1 MTTKKHIDTTL
12 PSASE
17 VAQILRE
24 TGMLLGA
31 SGQNAYRARAYLR
44 GAEALESLER
54 PLHAFIKDDNL
65 QDIPG
70 IGAGLAKSIKQIFE
84 RGDTSLHKDL
94 TQALPI
100 NAGELMRIPGIT
112 LGRINALSRDL
123 GITTI
128 AQLEQALAAKKIRE
142 VKGFGLRVERSLAD
156 ALKRMQSDDRSM
168 LLVDAMS
175 IAREL
180 IDYLQS
186 QVPNIR
192 VEITGALRQWQESLD
207 EIELVVD
214 GSNKKEVIKALKQYT
229 AVESLNQD
237 KTKGICRARLL
248 SGADIQIHFSDTFEL
263 TLLAL
268 TNAGDFA
275 KLQSAA
281 TDKGYVL
288 TPDTMHK
295 ARGKTVVTTEAQV
308 YSSLGIPFIPP
319 EMRHGLDEINTACTS
334 AGAKQI
340 DNLIDITDIQG
351 MVHCH
356 SNFSDGRHSIEAMA
370 KAAQKLGMQYI
381 TITDH
386 SPTAHYAHGLS
397 IDRLKEQWEEIDR
410 VQQLVDI
417 KILRGTELDILA
429 DGRLDYPDHILEKF
443 DIIIASIHSRYRQ
456 DHTAMTRRVLRGLQN
471 PYFKIWGH
479 PLGRLV
485 LRRDPIPVDLEQI
498 LEMVKDHKIALEI
511 SADPYRLD
519 LSSANI
525 TLARKK
531 GFRFV
536 ISVDA
541 HSTNDLRNL
550 EYGVHQ
556 ARRAGVQRNEVLNT
570 LAARVFAKHVRPR

>member
-1 MTTKKHIDTTL
+1 MTTKKHIDKAL

-24 TGMLLGA
+24 TGMLLSA
-31 SGQNAYRARAYLR
+31 SGQNAYKARAYLK

-54 PLHAFIKDDNL
+54 PLHTFIKADNL

-70 IGAGLAKSIKQIFE
+70 IGDSLAKSIKQIFE
-84 RGDTSLHKDL
+84 RGDTRLHKDL
-94 TQALPI
+94 KQGLPI
-100 NAGELMRIPGIT
+100 EAGELMRIPGIT
-112 LGRINALSRDL
+112 LGRIKALSQDL

-156 ALKRMQSDDRSM
+156 ALKRMQSDDRSI
-168 LLVDAMS
+168 LLIDAMS

-180 IDYLQS
+180 IDYLQR
-186 QVPNIR
+186 QVPDIR
-192 VEITGALRQWQESLD
+192 VEITGGLRQWQESLD
-207 EIELVVD
+207 EIEIVVD
-214 GSNKKEVIKALKQYT
+214 GSKKKEVVKALKQYT
-229 AVESLNQD
+229 GMESLSQD
-237 KTKGICRARLL
+237 KAKGTYRARLL
-248 SGADIQIHFSDTFEL
+248 SGTNIQIHFAHTFEL
-263 TLLAL
+263 ALLAT
-268 TNAGDFA
+268 TNADHFA
-275 KLQSAA
+275 QLQAA
-281 TDKGYVL
+281 AADKGYVL

-295 ARGKTVVTTEAQV
+295 ARGKTVISTETQV
-308 YSSLGIPFIPP
+308 YSSLSIPFIPP
-319 EMRHGLDEINTACTS
+319 EMRNGLDEIETACTR
-334 AGAKQI
+334 AGKKQI
-340 DNLIDITDIQG
+340 NNLIDIADIRG

-356 SNFSDGRHSIEAMA
+356 STFSDGRHSIEAMA
-370 KAAQKLGMQYI
+370 RAAQKLGMHYI

-410 VQQLVDI
+410 VQQLVDV
-417 KILRGTELDILA
+417 KIFKGTELDILA

-443 DIIIASIHSRYRQ
+443 DVIIASIHSRYRQ
-456 DHTAMTRRVLRGLQN
+456 DYKAMTRRVLRGLQN
-471 PYFKIWGH
+471 PFFKIWGH

-485 LRRDPIPVDLEQI
+485 LRRDPIPVDLEEI
-498 LEMVKDHKIALEI
+498 LEAVKDQKIALEI

-541 HSTNDLRNL
+541 HSTNDLHNL
-550 EYGVHQ
+550 EYGIHQ
-556 ARRAGVQRNEVLNT
+556 ARRAGVQKDEVINT
-570 LAARVFAKHVRPR
+570 LAAGAFAKDVRPR